1 MFDFQ
6 PNETQEMIRETAKQ
20 FASRVLEPRAAALDR
35 DGGFPSESLTEAA
48 ELGLLGINVSEEYG
62 GVQAGAVA
70 YSLAVTEL
78 ARACAA
84 TTVALCVSNMVAEVV
99 EHFGTSEQR
108 SEHVEKLTS
117 GEYVVGGFAL
127 SEAGAGSDPR
137 GMKTRAQKTDKG
149 WVLNGSKLWITS
161 GTHAGLF
168 VVWARTGG
176 TEERPGISAF
186 LVRGDTP
193 GLIRG
198 KPEHK
203 MGQHGSTTTAL
214 DFEDCE
220 IPEEALLSELD
231 RGFPIAMM
239 ALDGGRIGIGSLALG
254 VASAAADYAAKYST
268 ERQQF
273 GRPISAFQ
281 AIQWMVANNHTE
293 LDAARLMVL
302 RAAWLKDQKQ
312 PFSREASMAKLFASE
327 RGFGVCNRA
336 LQILGGYGYTQEFP
350 VERYLRDIRVTSIY
364 EGTSEIQRV
373 VISRDIARRFA
384 EAG

>member
-6 PNETQEMIRETAKQ
+6 PNETQEMIRDTARQ
-20 FASRVLEPRAAALDR
+20 FAARVLEPRAAKLDQE
-35 DGGFPSESLTEAA
+35 GGFPLESLQEAA
-48 ELGLLGINVSEEYG
+48 ELGLLGINVGEAYG

-84 TTVALCVSNMVAEVV
+84 TTVAMCVSNMVAEVV
-99 EHFGTSEQR
+99 EHFGNSDQR
-108 SEHVEKLTS
+108 TEHVNKLTS
-117 GEYVVGGFAL
+117 GEHIVGGFAL

-137 GMKTRAQKTDKG
+137 GMKTKARKTDKG

-176 TEERPGISAF
+176 TDERPGISCF
-186 LVRGDTP
+186 LVPGDTP

-198 KPEHK
+198 KAEHK
-203 MGQHGSTTTAL
+203 LGQHGSTTTAL

-220 IPEEALLSELD
+220 VPDGALLSELD

-254 VASAAADYAAKYST
+254 VALAASDYASKYST

-273 GRPISAFQ
+273 GRPISKFQ
-281 AIQWMVANNHTE
+281 AIQWMIADNYTA

-312 PFSREASMAKLFASE
+312 PFSREASMAKLYASE
-327 RGFGVCNRA
+327 KGFWACNRA

-384 EAG
+384 AS